1 VDAITDHLPLRRPR
15 GRIRDVL
22 GGFGVVNGLLVT
34 AVLGAAI
41 ASYFVIAGTAQP
53 TAQVRT
59 ATVAR
64 GVVLATISATGA
76 LQAAQGLNVDFAT
89 SGKITAVGVRTGEH
103 VKRGQILGRIDATSA
118 RQGVQQAEA
127 ALRSARAS
135 LATTHGGRDRA
146 WGANTRPV
154 SRQGC

>member
-76 LQAAQGLNVDFAT
+76 LQAAQGLNVDR
-89 SGKITAVGVRTGEH
+89 KHPHRRH
-103 VKRGQILGRIDATSA
+103 RRLDRH
-118 RQGVQQAEA
+118 QQARA
-127 ALRSARAS
+127 FRYRGHDRQAR
-135 LATTHGGRDRA
+135 HRD
-146 WGANTRPV
+146 GLTRPWDGH
-154 SRQGC
+154 RPPYL